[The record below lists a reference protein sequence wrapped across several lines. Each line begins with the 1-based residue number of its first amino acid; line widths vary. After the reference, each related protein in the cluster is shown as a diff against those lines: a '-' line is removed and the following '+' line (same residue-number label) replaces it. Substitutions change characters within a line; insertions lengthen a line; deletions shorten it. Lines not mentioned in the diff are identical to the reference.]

1 VAAFLLV
8 GLPSGVFLMQN
19 VRVRGTMI
27 ETITETERKVIN
39 ILVAYGDAPN
49 AYTDPLHAVDRAMGW
64 ATAQTMAFVEQLVR
78 RKLVRVATSGRDGA
92 SYNPRRHWEEITT

>member
-1 VAAFLLV
+1 
-8 GLPSGVFLMQN
+8 MQN

-64 ATAQTMAFVEQLVR
+64 ATAQTTAFVEQLVR
-78 RKLVRVATSGRDGA
+78 RRLVRVATPGRDRA
-92 SYNPRRHWEEITT
+92 SYRPRWHWEEITE